1 MFVVSM
7 KANRGIL
14 VAVGAIG
21 VALAM
26 LLTRCGGTA
35 VTSNTVVTDQEATP
49 TQGETNGTTGQTVV
63 FPGHTDPQ

>member
-26 LLTRCGGTA
+26 LLTRCGDTA
-35 VTSNTVVTDQEATP
+35 STATSNTAVTDQEAGGLSRP
-49 TQGETNGTTGQTVV
+49 TQGETNGTTG
-63 FPGHTDPQ
+63 

>member
-26 LLTRCGGTA
+26 LLTRCGDTTSTA
-35 VTSNTVVTDQEATP
+35 TSNAVVDQETTP
-49 TQGETNGTTGQTVV
+49 TQGETNGTTG
-63 FPGHTDPQ
+63 